1 MKRYRILWLDDDF
14 QPLFD
19 SPTPDQED
27 INDTREALQY
37 DASKASKYGLEIDRI
52 SDFKQFN
59 EKLESVAEYDA
70 VILDLMGLDNQ
81 NIDNYEV
88 AADAVERVQEN
99 NVIAYVY
106 SANVTEGDIA
116 TMFKIPLRKFS
127 ASGRCFDKGLGVEAL
142 FEKIQ
147 MDLADSSA
155 CYSGHEECLML
166 FNDRFLNYELKPQM
180 TKILQCYKDQDEQVV
195 PMNEMRQILESI
207 MQAFYDRGVID
218 EKKTSLNDRI
228 EYLTEY
234 CLKKDGKIDYKSPV
248 FPYADCLPE
257 IRNTLSFLGKMT
269 QKKSHYQEKVTL
281 SYLLEGETPR
291 AYDILVRGCV
301 YQAFFIIM
309 KWYYGYMNNHR
320 ERKTLQ

>member
-127 ASGRCFDKGLGVEAL
+127 ASGRCFDKGHIHAHQSPGEHDTGNPFRGRELRGDQRSRHFKEQIADEENPGAHAEDFRCQPGHILGHGQ
-142 FEKIQ
+142 FGISHI
-147 MDLADSSA
+147 DSVNA
-155 CYSGHEECLML
+155 GNNGYQKHRQ
-166 FNDRFLNYELKPQM
+166 NDAP
-180 TKILQCYKDQDEQVV
+180 V
-195 PMNEMRQILESI
+195 PF
-207 MQAFYDRGVID
+207 AF
-218 EKKTSLNDRI
+218 
-228 EYLTEY
+228 
-234 CLKKDGKIDYKSPV
+234 
-248 FPYADCLPE
+248 
-257 IRNTLSFLGKMT
+257 
-269 QKKSHYQEKVTL
+269 
-281 SYLLEGETPR
+281 
-291 AYDILVRGCV
+291 
-301 YQAFFIIM
+301 
-309 KWYYGYMNNHR
+309 
-320 ERKTLQ
+320 

>member
-14 QPLFD
+14 LPLFD

-37 DASKASKYGLEIDRI
+37 DASKAASYGFEIDRI
-52 SDFKQFN
+52 SDFNQFN
-59 EKLESVAEYDA
+59 EKLKSIAEYDA

-81 NIDNYEV
+81 NIDNYDV

-99 NVIAYVY
+99 NVNAYVY

-116 TMFKIPLRKFS
+116 TIFKIPLRKFS

-147 MDLADSSA
+147 MDLGESSA
-155 CYSGHEECLML
+155 CYSGHDECLML
-166 FNDRFLNYELKPQM
+166 FNDRFLNHELKPQM
-180 TKILQCYKDQDEQVV
+180 TKILQCYKDQDDLMV
-195 PMNEMRQILESI
+195 PMNEMRQILENI
-207 MQAFYDRGVID
+207 MQTFYDRGIID
-218 EKKTSLNDRI
+218 DKKTSLNERI

-234 CLKKDGKIDYKSPV
+234 CIKNKKDGKIDYTSPV
-248 FPYADCLPE
+248 FPYADCRPE

-269 QKKSHYQEKVTL
+269 QKKMDTYSARVVIHTKQRKLKAKSSVK
-281 SYLLEGETPR
+281 
-291 AYDILVRGCV
+291 
-301 YQAFFIIM
+301 F
-309 KWYYGYMNNHR
+309 GYV
-320 ERKTLQ
+320 K